1 MVDIKVKSPVVD
13 TTRHET
19 PKRSGGATGGV
30 PQSQFGTAMK
40 SARRQVLDGDLR
52 QMLDQVRNF
61 GDTFLKSPD
70 EEKLDQYKD
79 AISQYLE
86 RVSKE
91 TFSLRQELGSMKDG
105 QQKVYQLVDTVKHDI
120 DGLTRETLQKD
131 KALGL
136 LSSLDDIRGLVLD
149 LFT

>member
-1 MVDIKVKSPVVD
+1 MVDIKVKGNGVD
-13 TTRHET
+13 PARSEAAKRPATTA
-19 PKRSGGATGGV
+19 GGTGKAA
-30 PQSQFGTAMK
+30 FGTSLK
-40 SARRQVLDGDLR
+40 TARRQVLEGDLR
-52 QMLDQVRNF
+52 AMLDQVRGL
-61 GDTFLKSPD
+61 GDRFLKAPD
-70 EEKLDQYKD
+70 EDKLDAYKD

-91 TFSLRQELGSMKDG
+91 TFSLRQELGDLRDG
-105 QQKVYQLVDTVKHDI
+105 QQKVYQLVETVKQDI

-136 LSSLDDIRGLVLD
+136 LGSLDDIRGLVLD

>member
-1 MVDIKVKSPVVD
+1 MVDIKVKGPAVD
-13 TTRHET
+13 TPRRET
-19 PKRSGGATGGV
+19 SNRTGGASGGTSQA
-30 PQSQFGTAMK
+30 QFGTAMK
-40 SARRQVLDGDLR
+40 TARRQVLDGDLH

-70 EEKLDQYKD
+70 EEKLGKYKD

-91 TFSLRQELGSMKDG
+91 TFSLRQEFGSMTDG

-136 LSSLDDIRGLVLD
+136 LGSLDDIRGLVLD